1 MSARITAE
9 MKKRSPLI
17 TAAAAKTLHRMVEH
31 PEAPRW
37 NGACGD
43 RLVRAD
49 LRELDVL
56 RENLA
61 DQRRARRGAAPEPAI
76 LASLSA
82 AIPRVDRFRRTVPRG
97 LDLAK
102 DWADVP
108 TTSREDLAFA
118 IHELIPDDAD
128 TARMVVHP
136 TSGTTGHA
144 VFVPHHP
151 VAGSAYLA
159 LFEVALA
166 AHGIRLA
173 PCDRDVGT
181 VQVHAQAFTLTYATV
196 HAAWGNSGYAKVNL
210 NPSEWRASASR
221 GKWLEAMA
229 PLTFTGNP
237 SAYAELLALRPAIR
251 PRALFSTAFALA
263 PALARKVAA
272 EFGAP
277 VIDLYSSIETG
288 PVAYTCRHGYFH
300 VLPHDLHVEVVDATG
315 KPCAAGKAGE
325 ICVSGGRNP
334 YLPLLRYRTGDRARL
349 ETKACACGDPMPRLL
364 ALEGRAAVTLRAA
377 DGGPVATVD
386 VSRALRDFAIAQH
399 SLVQRA
405 DGAVALDIRPL
416 PGWTLDLKRVE
427 SALRRVFGAGA
438 KVTVKAV
445 KSLQGQGSGE
455 KVEAFRSELR

>member
-9 MKKRSPLI
+9 LKKRSPLI
-17 TAAAAKTLHRMVEH
+17 TAAAAKTLHRIVEH
-31 PEAPRW
+31 PDAPRW

-43 RLVRAD
+43 RLVKAD
-49 LRELDVL
+49 LRELDGVRAAL
-56 RENLA
+56 SEGRE
-61 DQRRARRGAAPEPAI
+61 ARRGGAPPPAI
-76 LASLSA
+76 LAAVAA

-97 LDLAK
+97 LDLSK

-108 TTSREDLAFA
+108 TTSREDLAFS

-128 TARMVVHP
+128 SGRMVVHP

-166 AHGIRLA
+166 AHGVKLA
-173 PCDRDVGT
+173 PRDSDVGT
-181 VQVHAQAFTLTYATV
+181 VQVHSQAFTLTYATV

-210 NPSEWRASASR
+210 NPAEWRGPDSR
-221 GKWLEAMA
+221 GRWLEAMA

-237 SAYAELLALRPAIR
+237 SAYAELLALRPGIR
-251 PRALFSTAFALA
+251 PKAFFSTAFAMA
-263 PALARKVAA
+263 PALAKKVAA
-272 EFGAP
+272 AFGAP

-288 PVAYTCRHGYFH
+288 PVAYTCREGDFH
-300 VLPHDLHVEVVDATG
+300 VLPHDLHVEVVDASG
-315 KPCAAGKAGE
+315 KPSPAGKPGE

-349 ETKACACGDPMPRLL
+349 ETKPCACGDPMPRLL
-364 ALEGRAAVTLRAA
+364 AFEGRAPVVLRAA

-399 SLVQRA
+399 ALVQHA
-405 DGAVALDIRPL
+405 DGAVALDLRPL
-416 PGWTLDLKRVE
+416 PGWTLDLRRVE
-427 SALRRVFGAGA
+427 SALRRVFGA
-438 KVTVKAV
+438 KANVRVRSV
-445 KSLQGQGSGE
+445 KSLEGKGG
-455 KVEAFRSELR
+455 KVAAFRSELR